1 MRIKLI
7 TLQTIKDTFHIF
19 DENKDGKITRE
30 ELRAVFLKT
39 GTDPTEE
46 ELDKWF
52 KDFDENGKMLS

>member
-52 KDFDENGKMLS
+52 QDFDENGKMLS